1 VSVPHCIAHQLR
13 ISGNEQDAA
22 ELPKKGAVGEGW
34 VWIAPD
40 LVDYSLTA
48 LVGRDWWEQSS
59 ILLTSCPGYG
69 SSAHRH

>member
-48 LVGRDWWEQSS
+48 LVVMAVRHIVINS
-59 ILLTSCPGYG
+59 IKS
-69 SSAHRH
+69 